1 VLQYSTF
8 FSYVVIFRCWSGEKV
23 TKNDSPTASPHIY
36 APLPSQNVAG
46 KVYRRDGRIQD
57 EKEFLHQAEVL
68 KELGTHDSVV
78 QLVDVLREHVAVP
91 CIFLELAPRSDL
103 QSYLSTDTG
112 RETSLSKLVNWAT
125 QVE

>member
-1 VLQYSTF
+1 
-8 FSYVVIFRCWSGEKV
+8 V

-36 APLPSQNVAG
+36 APLPPQNVVG

-57 EKEFLHQAEVL
+57 EKEFLRQAEVL
-68 KELGTHDSVV
+68 KEIGTHDSVV

-91 CIFLELAPRSDL
+91 CIVLELAPRYDL
-103 QSYLSTDTG
+103 QSYLGTDTG

-125 QVE
+125 QVK